1 MAARLLDRLKRS
13 LFKDGQGAEPDQ
25 DAEGGPEAEGF
36 SKDCWEAELEEEE
49 ECLTEQLRGTLCFDG
64 GEFGAEEG
72 GEGMDSDS
80 DFLGECQ
87 SSRRVPIWP
96 LPFFHAD
103 SAGSGQLEELPRTR
117 RSESWPR
124 CEATDGRLAVRGDG
138 RQRGAGRRLQIR
150 GQFLFNAEISARSIN
165 NQTRS
170 EKIRLVLSL
179 QLYTIHVIQSGG
191 SDKTP
196 AVITHRYSD
205 FQRLHATLRRNY
217 GDQMERVSFPRKQ
230 MRCPPSGWGLGLIS
244 DSAQE
249 QTSDFNVRREEAAQK
264 LHG

>member
-1 MAARLLDRLKRS
+1 MSLYGHWLTRKGPRLLPQAPTWTNRS
-13 LFKDGQGAEPDQ
+13 GESPALVQGECP
-25 DAEGGPEAEGF
+25 EVGG
-36 SKDCWEAELEEEE
+36 
-49 ECLTEQLRGTLCFDG
+49 
-64 GEFGAEEG
+64 
-72 GEGMDSDS
+72 
-80 DFLGECQ
+80 CQ

-217 GDQMERVSFPRKQ
+217 GDQMERVSFPRK
-230 MRCPPSGWGLGLIS
+230 
-244 DSAQE
+244 
-249 QTSDFNVRREEAAQK
+249 
-264 LHG
+264 